1 MPFKDGQFDFIYCFT
16 VLEHVK
22 NVENSISEMV
32 RCTKSKGKIFVETPD
47 YRQLYEGH
55 YKLPLPMF
63 LPIWV
68 NKLFLKIL
76 GRPTEFISTINKINS
91 KKNNEWKI
99 LDIKNN
105 NEKWIS
111 ENDNNSNLEFYLDK
125 I

>member
-1 MPFKDGQFDFIYCFT
+1 
-16 VLEHVK
+16 
-22 NVENSISEMV
+22 MV

-91 KKNNEWKI
+91 KKLRKI
-99 LDIKNN
+99 FFKLPVTAIRFYR
-105 NEKWIS
+105 
-111 ENDNNSNLEFYLDK
+111 NNSNLEDLSKFDINYYVNLIQK
-125 I
+125 FIKNVFGIEINQIWILHKNF